1 MSTTTSLFQPDY
13 AIHPGE
19 TLAETLEE
27 LGMSQ
32 AELAQRMGR
41 PLQMISEIIQ
51 GKKAITAE
59 TALQLERATG
69 VPANFWNSS
78 QRNYEAT
85 LARLEEERGLEP
97 DSGWLKQFPLKVLIE
112 KGWIPQFHSPAEQ
125 FRALLNFFGVAG
137 VKEWKT
143 LWTSPE
149 VAYRKSTA
157 FQANPMAAAAWLR
170 QGEREAQQ

>member
-1 MSTTTSLFQPDY
+1 MSTITLFQPDY

-19 TLAETLEE
+19 TLSETLEE
-27 LGMSQ
+27 IGMSQ

-78 QRNYEAT
+78 QRNY
-85 LARLEEERGLEP
+85 
-97 DSGWLKQFPLKVLIE
+97 
-112 KGWIPQFHSPAEQ
+112 
-125 FRALLNFFGVAG
+125 
-137 VKEWKT
+137 
-143 LWTSPE
+143 
-149 VAYRKSTA
+149 
-157 FQANPMAAAAWLR
+157 
-170 QGEREAQQ
+170 

>member
-1 MSTTTSLFQPDY
+1 MNPATLFQPDY
-13 AIHPGE
+13 AIQLGE
-19 TLAETLEE
+19 SLAETLEE

-41 PLQMISEIIQ
+41 PLQMICEIIQ

-85 LARLEEERGLEP
+85 RARLEEERGLVP
-97 DSGWLKQFPLKVLIE
+97 ASSWLKQFPVKALME
-112 KGWIPQFHSPAEQ
+112 KGLDS
-125 FRALLNFFGVAG
+125 
-137 VKEWKT
+137 K
-143 LWTSPE
+143 
-149 VAYRKSTA
+149 
-157 FQANPMAAAAWLR
+157 M
-170 QGEREAQQ
+170 

>member
-1 MSTTTSLFQPDY
+1 MSTTDTLFQPDY

-19 TLAETLEE
+19 TLAETLEG

-41 PLQMISEIIQ
+41 PLEMISEIIQ
-51 GKKAITAE
+51 GKKGITAK

-85 LARLEEERGLEP
+85 LARLEEERGLV
-97 DSGWLKQFPLKVLIE
+97 SASSWLKQFPLKALIE
-112 KGWIPQFHSPAEQ
+112 RGW
-125 FRALLNFFGVAG
+125 VA
-137 VKEWKT
+137 
-143 LWTSPE
+143 
-149 VAYRKSTA
+149 
-157 FQANPMAAAAWLR
+157 
-170 QGEREAQQ
+170 

>member
-1 MSTTTSLFQPDY
+1 MSTTNTLLFEPDY

-78 QRNYEAT
+78 QRNYEAA
-85 LARLEEERGLEP
+85 LARLEEERGLLPNSTWLEP
-97 DSGWLKQFPLKVLIE
+97 FPLKTLI
-112 KGWIPQFHSPAEQ
+112 KRGWVPKFDSTAEQ
-125 FRALLNFFGVAG
+125 LRAVLNFFGVAG
-137 VKEWKT
+137 IKE
-143 LWTSPE
+143 
-149 VAYRKSTA
+149 
-157 FQANPMAAAAWLR
+157 
-170 QGEREAQQ
+170 

>member
-1 MSTTTSLFQPDY
+1 MSTTTLFQPDY

-19 TLAETLEE
+19 TLEETLEE
-27 LGMSQ
+27 IGMSQ

-69 VPANFWNSS
+69 VPATFWDSS

-85 LARLEEERGLEP
+85 LARLEEERGLVP
-97 DSGWLKQFPLKVLIE
+97 DSSWVRQFPLEALI
-112 KGWIPQFHSPAEQ
+112 
-125 FRALLNFFGVAG
+125 
-137 VKEWKT
+137 
-143 LWTSPE
+143 
-149 VAYRKSTA
+149 
-157 FQANPMAAAAWLR
+157 
-170 QGEREAQQ
+170 

>member
-1 MSTTTSLFQPDY
+1 MSTAIIYQPDY

-27 LGMSQ
+27 IGMSQ

-41 PLQMISEIIQ
+41 PLQMICEIIQ

-85 LARLEEERGLEP
+85 LARLEEDKPKILSDLSFKGQ
-97 DSGWLKQFPLKVLIE
+97 WLHGAACQAAQLKAKRL
-112 KGWIPQFHSPAEQ
+112 K
-125 FRALLNFFGVAG
+125 R
-137 VKEWKT
+137 KT
-143 LWTSPE
+143 LGQ
-149 VAYRKSTA
+149 
-157 FQANPMAAAAWLR
+157 FQWWR
-170 QGEREAQQ
+170 